1 MSTSAD
7 TAAVPPWFSYA
18 QGLKKQAQAV
28 QSPIIATF
36 ELTPR
41 CNFACSMCYVR
52 LTPQQMQ
59 PIGREHTAA
68 EWIALAKQT
77 AESGTLFLLLT
88 GGEPF
93 LRPDFRE
100 IYEALSEM
108 GFLLTVYSNGYL
120 IDRETADWLAR
131 RPPLKLRITMYG
143 AANQTYQRVC
153 GCADGFSRV
162 SQAISLLQQR
172 QIPLSL
178 SYTMIRENQEDFPA
192 FQQFA
197 AERGL
202 TYIYTSNIL
211 KPVRGARSR
220 AEQVRIDLNKQLQ
233 RDLRDQTKRIPGFV
247 GVSDDPLAHCGS
259 NRCGYWITW
268 DGKMSLCSFME
279 NPHTLPFEEGLPAA
293 WKRLQTRLSA
303 LRKPAACAA
312 CAHAAFCAS
321 CPGMFCAETGRPD
334 QTSPAICERAA
345 LLHRHYTPPGEGGA
359 DPAKGGAT
367 ANV

>member
-1 MSTSAD
+1 MSTPAEK
-7 TAAVPPWFSYA
+7 TAGPAWFSYA
-18 QGLKKQAQAV
+18 QGLKRQAQTA

-52 LTPQQMQ
+52 LSPQQMK

-77 AESGTLFLLLT
+77 AEAGTLFLLLT

-93 LRPDFRE
+93 VRPDFRE

-108 GFLLTVYSNGYL
+108 GFLLTIYSNGYL
-120 IDRETADWLAR
+120 IDRNTAGWLAD

-143 AANQTYQRVC
+143 ATNETYQKVC
-153 GCADGFSRV
+153 GCADGFTRV

-172 QIPLSL
+172 SIPLSL
-178 SYTMIRENQEDFPA
+178 SYTMIRENQQDFPL

-202 TYIYTSNIL
+202 SYIYTSNIV
-211 KPVRGARSR
+211 KPVRGASSR

-233 RDLRDQTKRIPGFV
+233 NDLRDQTKRVPGFV

-279 NPHTLPFEEGLPAA
+279 TPHTLPFEEGLPTA
-293 WKRLQTRLSA
+293 WEQLQVRLSS
-303 LRKPAACAA
+303 LRKPAACAS
-312 CAHAAFCAS
+312 CEDAAFCAS

-345 LLHRHYTPPGEGGA
+345 LLHRHYAPSGGSDAEPVRGGA
-359 DPAKGGAT
+359 AADA
-367 ANV
+367 